1 MSCLEVWPLSFILV
15 KEHKFFNLQSD
26 MIKYNSQKDKYTNI
40 VENEL
45 CVEKAVC
52 DDKLMSRR
60 K

>member
-1 MSCLEVWPLSFILV
+1 
-15 KEHKFFNLQSD
+15 